1 MQNKKFYLEVSR
13 KYKYKMLWT
22 ISSHCNFNC
31 VYCYN
36 AKEILD
42 NFITKIYTPE
52 HIAESFNKTGKSW
65 LIFFLGGEPFLMPDF
80 LPLMHELTKK
90 HHIQISTNLCSD
102 NVFKFP
108 DYVPT
113 DRVML
118 LSASFHVLEREK
130 VDPDFSKY
138 IEKYHFL
145 KDHGYNIIGN
155 YVTYPPLFNRIE
167 KDFEYLHKHGVEKI
181 MPIPYRGEFEGKHYP
196 YEYSD
201 QQLEIIARLA
211 DLKKSEVNFPWPQT
225 TKKGIICEAGHRYF
239 TMDNFGNVIQ
249 CFSVKKSFGNL
260 FEGTFIPNKRNTK
273 CMSGSEEWY
282 DCYLGKIR
290 TNVFDKIGAFLHNK

>member
-1 MQNKKFYLEVSR
+1 MQNKNFYLEVSR
-13 KYKYKMLWT
+13 KYEYKMLWA

-42 NFITKIYTPE
+42 NFITKIYTPK
-52 HIAESFNKTGKSW
+52 HIADSFNSTGKSW

-80 LPLMHELTKK
+80 LPLMRELTKK

-102 NVFKFP
+102 DVYKFP
-108 DYVPT
+108 DYVSP

-118 LSASFHVLEREK
+118 LSASFHVMEREK

-138 IEKYHFL
+138 IEKYLFL
-145 KDHGYNIIGN
+145 KKRGYNIIGN
-155 YVTYPPLFNRIE
+155 YVTYPPLFDRIE
-167 KDFEYLHKHGVEKI
+167 KDFKYLKQHGVEEI
-181 MPIPYRGEFEGKHYP
+181 MPIPFRGEFEGKEYP

-201 QQLEIIARLA
+201 DEIELIAKLA
-211 DLKKSEVNFPWPQT
+211 NIKKSEVKFPRPT
-225 TKKGIICEAGHRYF
+225 ITKKGVICEAGHKYF

-249 CFSVKKSFGNL
+249 CYTRRNQHGNL
-260 FEGTFIPNKRNTK
+260 FEGTFTPNRRNTK
-273 CMSGSEEWY
+273 CKSGSEEWY

-290 TNVFDKIGAFLHNK
+290 TNLFDKMGALFHKE